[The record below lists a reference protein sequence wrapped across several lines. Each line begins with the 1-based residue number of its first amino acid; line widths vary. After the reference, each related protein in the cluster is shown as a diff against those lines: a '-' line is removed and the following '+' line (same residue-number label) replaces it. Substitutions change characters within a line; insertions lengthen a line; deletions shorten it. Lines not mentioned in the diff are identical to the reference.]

1 MPLTAINLAGA
12 RHLDLWRDHT
22 AYMPEFYDDCANG
35 TLPAYSWVEPSMMTG
50 DLDDYHPPTD
60 VRAAE
65 ALLAKLY
72 NAVRTSPAWEDT
84 ALVIMW
90 DEHGGTYDHVVPP
103 AAIPPD
109 DIEGEEGF
117 KFDRYG
123 IRVPF
128 IVVSAHTKQGTVIRD
143 LHSNT
148 SLTRTLRELFD
159 LGPQLSRRE
168 GAAKTI
174 EAAFNRAQPRKD
186 MHELRPLPY
195 TPGIANPGAQQPVV
209 GDLPDAKLLVDKHK
223 QKFNERVSEL
233 GEVSLRNAARYLDVD
248 PQEIPDKASSARKWL
263 GDRFI
268 KEGKFY
274 LPRRHST

>member
-1 MPLTAINLAGA
+1 MQSIGAVFTPETLPVLNPLAQEYAVFTNWHCEVPSCTFPNRTFYHAGTSAGRVDNDLTYNYAWDNDLPNLFDLFTEKKVPWKCYFPQDQVVPLTAINLAGA
-12 RHLDLWRDHT
+12 RHGPVARPHRLHAGVLRRLRQRHT
-22 AYMPEFYDDCANG
+22 PRRTAG
-35 TLPAYSWVEPSMMTG
+35 WEPSMMTG

-65 ALLAKLY
+65 ALLAKLITPC
-72 NAVRTSPAWEDT
+72 VRPAWEDT

-174 EAAFNRAQPRKD
+174 EAAFNRSQP
-186 MHELRPLPY
+186 
-195 TPGIANPGAQQPVV
+195 
-209 GDLPDAKLLVDKHK
+209 
-223 QKFNERVSEL
+223 L
-233 GEVSLRNAARYLDVD
+233 GHA
-248 PQEIPDKASSARKWL
+248 
-263 GDRFI
+263 
-268 KEGKFY
+268 
-274 LPRRHST
+274 